1 MVNLTYRAER
11 ALLGALLR
19 DPASL
24 NDIPFL
30 TAGDFASEQHGE
42 VFHAIAAAHA
52 RPLDD
57 SPAPFEFAVAFSNSP
72 PGISVRYL
80 QSLSEACPDPANA
93 NAYARMVM
101 ESSLRRQLLA
111 HADRLFR
118 DAGNLH
124 FEVGRFTKVAAPGNG
139 VQEFPTHL
147 LKLAHAMWTHARTFD
162 PGTEIPDGRQPAVEP
177 QETVRNATAPSPI
190 TATEAAAEQQAHQEE
205 EVLADLI
212 QHCRQNSTVPDWLP
226 AAAFTAGTR
235 REVYEAVAA
244 LARDG
249 RPIDEL
255 TVEWHLASSRAARQ
269 PRPDLTQADAGT
281 GPPTWTDVLGYVG
294 LLAALPVADGV
305 ATMTGLAL
313 LERHTRAQAS
323 AQVAEASP
331 AAGIV
336 EPADPPGRQRQQ
348 AARALQYGVPVT
360 TPPQSY
366 GAAPARPPD
375 LLEPPPGRL
384 RQPGPQPRP

>member
-30 TAGDFASEQHGE
+30 TAGDFTSEQHGQ
-42 VFHAIAAAHA
+42 VFSAIAAAHA

-93 NAYARMVM
+93 TAYARMVM

-118 DAGNLH
+118 DAGDLH
-124 FEVGRFTKVAAPGNG
+124 FEVGRLTKVAAPENG
-139 VQEFPTHL
+139 VQEFSYSPAETG
-147 LKLAHAMWTHARTFD
+147 ARHVD
-162 PGTEIPDGRQPAVEP
+162 PRPGHSSRARRSRTAVSLQLSQKRPFEMP
-177 QETVRNATAPSPI
+177 QTSSPI
-190 TATEAAAEQQAHQEE
+190 TATEAAAEEQAHQEE

-212 QHCRQNSTVPDWLP
+212 QHYRQSSAVPDWLP
-226 AAAFTAGTR
+226 SEAFTAGPR

-249 RPIDEL
+249 RPMRRAHRRMAPGQAAAPSARPDPTL
-255 TVEWHLASSRAARQ
+255 LRPKTPGPGRAA
-269 PRPDLTQADAGT
+269 
-281 GPPTWTDVLGYVG
+281 WTDVLGYVG
-294 LLAALPVADGV
+294 LLAAPPVADGV
-305 ATMTGLAL
+305 ATMTGRAL

-323 AQVAEASP
+323 AGGVVTAC
-331 AAGIV
+331 
-336 EPADPPGRQRQQ
+336 PGRGLWR
-348 AARALQYGVPVT
+348 T
-360 TPPQSY
+360 C
-366 GAAPARPPD
+366 
-375 LLEPPPGRL
+375 
-384 RQPGPQPRP
+384 

>member
-24 NDIPFL
+24 DDIPFL

-42 VFHAIAAAHA
+42 VFNAIAAAHA

-57 SPAPFEFAVAFSNSP
+57 SPVPFEFAVAFSTSP

-80 QSLSEACPDPANA
+80 QSLSEACPDSANA
-93 NAYARMVM
+93 SAYARMVM
-101 ESSLRRQLLA
+101 ESSLRRQLLV

-118 DAGNLH
+118 DAGDLH
-124 FEVGRFTKVAAPGNG
+124 FEVGRFTKVAAPENG

-147 LKLAHAMWTHARTFD
+147 LKLAHAMWVHARTFD
-162 PGTEIPDGRQPAVEP
+162 PGTEIPDGRQPSSEP
-177 QETVRNATAPSPI
+177 EETVRNATASSPI
-190 TATEAAAEQQAHQEE
+190 TATEAAAEEQAHQEE

-212 QHCRQNSTVPDWLP
+212 QHYRQNSTVLDWLP
-226 AAAFTAGTR
+226 SEAFTAGPR
-235 REVYEAVAA
+235 RDVYEAITA

-249 RPIDEL
+249 QPIDVL
-255 TVEWHLASSRAARQ
+255 IVEWHLASSRAVRQ
-269 PRPDLTQADAGT
+269 PRPDLVQAGART

-294 LLAALPVADGV
+294 LVAALPVAEGV
-305 ATMTGLAL
+305 ATMTGRAL

-323 AQVAEASP
+323 ARVAAASP
-331 AAGIV
+331 AVGTG
-336 EPADPPGRQRQQ
+336 ERADLPSRQGQQ
-348 AARALQYGVPVT
+348 AARALHHGVPVT
-360 TPPQSY
+360 APPQSS
-366 GAAPARPPD
+366 GAAPARPSD
-375 LLEPPPGRL
+375 LLEPPPGL
-384 RQPGPQPRP
+384 PRQAGPQPRP

>member
-11 ALLGALLR
+11 ALLGALLH

-24 NDIPFL
+24 IDIPLL

-42 VFHAIAAAHA
+42 VFSAIAAANA

-93 NAYARMVM
+93 TAYARMVM
-101 ESSLRRQLLA
+101 ESSLRRRLLA

-124 FEVGRFTKVAAPGNG
+124 FEVGRFTKAAAPENG

-147 LKLAHAMWTHARTFD
+147 LKLAHAMWIHARTFD
-162 PGTEIPDGRQPAVEP
+162 PGTEIPDGRQLAAEP
-177 QETVRNATAPSPI
+177 QETVRDATASSPI
-190 TATEAAAEQQAHQEE
+190 AATEGAAEQQAHQEE

-212 QHCRQNSTVPDWLP
+212 QHYRQSARVLDWLP
-226 AAAFTAGTR
+226 AEAFTAGPR

-255 TVEWHLASSRAARQ
+255 TVEWHLASSRAVSQ
-269 PRPDLTQADAGT
+269 PRPDLAEADART
-281 GPPTWTDVLGYVG
+281 GPPAWTDVLGYVG
-294 LLAALPVADGV
+294 LLAALPVAEGM
-305 ATMTGLAL
+305 ATMTGRAL
-313 LERHTRAQAS
+313 LDRQTRAQAS
-323 AQVAEASP
+323 ARAAQASP
-331 AAGIV
+331 AAGTG
-336 EPADPPGRQRQQ
+336 EPADQPGRQRQQ
-348 AARALQYGVPVT
+348 PAGALHDGVPVT
-360 TPPQSY
+360 APPQSF
-366 GAAPARPPD
+366 GAARASQPD
-375 LLEPPPGRL
+375 LLEPPPGL
-384 RQPGPQPRP
+384 PNQPGPQPRR